1 MVVTI
6 DGPAGAGK
14 SSVGRALAER
24 LGYLY
29 VDTGAMYRAVAVLA
43 LEGEGDPLNE
53 DLLERICEG
62 LDLQIVRRDGEYRL
76 FANGRDLSVE
86 IRRPEVSTL
95 ASAVSARAGVRRR
108 LSYLQRRLGERGGIV
123 LEGRDMGTVVFPDAD
138 VKFFLDATPE
148 VRSRRRYHELKAKG
162 ERVDLEEVYQDLIQR
177 DRNDRSRQLSPLK
190 PAREAIIVDSTEL
203 GINEVVEIMI
213 KHLGSRT
220 PENA

>member
-148 VRSRRRYHELKAKG
+148 VRSRRRYHELEAKG

-177 DRNDRSRQLSPLK
+177 DRNDHSRQLSPLK
-190 PAREAIIVDSTEL
+190 PARDAIIVDSTEL